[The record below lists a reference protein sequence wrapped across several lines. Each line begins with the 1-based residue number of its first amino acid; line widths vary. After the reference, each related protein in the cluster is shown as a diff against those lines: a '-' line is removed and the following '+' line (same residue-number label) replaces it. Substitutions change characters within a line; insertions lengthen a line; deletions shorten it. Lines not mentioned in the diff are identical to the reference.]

1 MHAVTLHN
9 LSNLHMNSMLFSFP
23 SEIGNGQGSLAYE
36 ARPTG
41 ILGSHYLQNDLFG
54 I

>member
-9 LSNLHMNSMLFSFP
+9 LSNFHMNSMLLP
-23 SEIGNGQGSLAYE
+23 SLLKSENGQGSLTYE